1 MEWLHGTS
9 DRELARLHE
18 RRSVLFL
25 IDVEPDARKTPDAAG
40 GWEGSE
46 SALKYLEDMR
56 SKLEEATGVRVQ
68 LNWFLRADPQIERT
82 WGRARIGA
90 RQIRL
95 ILEWIRQGRFPLDD
109 Y

>member
-1 MEWLHGTS
+1 M
-9 DRELARLHE
+9 HE

-46 SALKYLEDMR
+46 SALEYLEDMR

-82 WGRARIGA
+82 WGRADWVAEACPRI
-90 RQIRL
+90 IRT
-95 ILEWIRQGRFPLDD
+95 IVDHGDPSRTFPAG
-109 Y
+109 